1 MAALILQCK
10 TFQRGGEGREERRDP
25 LAGDF
30 HGHEKGTEKILM
42 VTGI

>member
-10 TFQRGGEGREERRDP
+10 TFQRDEKGARRGEI

-30 HGHEKGTEKILM
+30 HGKGTEKILM

>member
-10 TFQRGGEGREERRDP
+10 TFQRGEKGARRGEI

-30 HGHEKGTEKILM
+30 HGHGKGTEKILM